1 MQSRRAHI
9 DALKILASQS
19 IVLHHFA
26 AYGPIGDA
34 ISMAAPDLMEW
45 LYDYARMMVQA
56 FLVLGG
62 YLATQSLEPS
72 GGAHPAPLWRT
83 LLRRYQRL
91 ILPFLVALALSALC
105 AAAVRQWMPDEYIP
119 AAPTWMQVLAHALL
133 LHGVLGYE
141 ALSAGAWYVA
151 IDFQLFALMASCLWV
166 AHQVGR
172 GHAFARKLARALVVG
187 LLLLSLFHF
196 NRDPDWDDWAL
207 YFFAAYGM
215 GAVAAWA
222 GKSRRPGLILA
233 LLALIGVSALALD
246 FRGRIALAL
255 VVALWLGTKL
265 WPRAV
270 KWRHKR
276 VPALPTVLV
285 RPVSVLGQASYALFL
300 VHFPVLM
307 LGNALFVYWG
317 LTTPLAGVAML
328 LLSWGGCTAV
338 ALWFAYY
345 VEIPLSRWSAQH
357 GLRRL

>member
-1 MQSRRAHI
+1 MQARQTHI
-9 DALKILASQS
+9 DALKLIGSQL
-19 IVLHHFA
+19 IVLHHLS
-26 AYGPIGDA
+26 AYGPVADA
-34 ISMAAPDLMEW
+34 VSQAAPGLMRW
-45 LYDYARMMVQA
+45 LYDYARMAVQV

-62 YLATQSLEPS
+62 YLAVQSLMPTGRAS
-72 GGAHPAPLWRT
+72 TASPGRT
-83 LLRRYQRL
+83 LLRRYLRL
-91 ILPFLVALALSALC
+91 ALPFMAAMLLAVACAALARQWLSADF
-105 AAAVRQWMPDEYIP
+105 MP
-119 AAPTWMQVLAHALL
+119 AAPSWGQALAHALL
-133 LHGVLGYE
+133 LHGVLGVD
-141 ALSAGAWYVA
+141 ALSAGVWYVA
-151 IDFQLFALMASCLWV
+151 IDFQLFALMALCMWL

-196 NRDPDWDDWAL
+196 NRDPDWDNWAL
-207 YFFAAYGM
+207 YFFASYGM

-255 VVALWLGTKL
+255 AVALWLGTKL

-307 LGNALFVYWG
+307 LANALFVHAG
-317 LTTPLAGVAML
+317 LTTPLAGLIAL
-328 LLSWGGCTAV
+328 LVSWGACTAV
-338 ALWFAYY
+338 ALGFAYH